1 MHPLTQSATRLGS
14 HGLAIWA
21 IALMIT
27 VLVVPTASAHDIW
40 VEPYSNVV
48 RLGESVV
55 VQFKLGNC
63 NEGKPDGK
71 ISGQLPRELIQ
82 AAACLPTEK
91 IQDLALRL
99 VKSSQ
104 DDGGCWMTRFKASE
118 IGCNWIIQRFDENVV
133 HGGQKVRGRM
143 FAKAPLVVS
152 DSLETIV
159 IGDLPMSF
167 SQPFELVLESSLLP
181 AVDSKEPIK
190 LRVLKNEK
198 PLANAKVSFTF
209 LLDDSKEPQLTTV
222 VSDSEGAVSWIPNQ
236 IGPLLIACAQLDE
249 SEKGP
254 DFDATYYSSTV
265 FLNVSQADLRSRLQT
280 AAVETK

>member
-1 MHPLTQSATRLGS
+1 M
-14 HGLAIWA
+14 
-21 IALMIT
+21 IA
-27 VLVVPTASAHDIW
+27 VLIVPFASAHDIW

-48 RLGESVV
+48 RLGESIV

-63 NEGKPDGK
+63 NEGKADGK

-91 IQDLALRL
+91 IQDLGLKL
-99 VKSSQ
+99 VNSSH

-143 FAKAPLVVS
+143 FAKTPLVVS
-152 DSLETIV
+152 DSLESVV

-167 SQPFELVLESSLLP
+167 SQPFELILESSLLP
-181 AVDSKEPIK
+181 SVDSKEPIK
-190 LRVLKNEK
+190 IRVLKNEK
-198 PLANAKVSFTF
+198 PLANSKVSFTF
-209 LLDDSKEPQLTTV
+209 LLEDSKEPQLATV
-222 VSDSEGAVSWIPNQ
+222 VSDSHGLVSWTPKQ
-236 IGPLLIACAQLDE
+236 SGPLLIACSQLDE

-265 FLNVSQADLRSRLQT
+265 FLSVSQADLRSSLQT
-280 AAVETK
+280 AAIENK